1 MTVNYTVAVIGFKLH
16 YISVGLRSAY
26 IRYGSASDG
35 INVCTFICRYIK
47 TVVIFVNIKYWIAPA
62 AAVGCYY
69 SVIDRVY
76 PGL

>member
-16 YISVGLRSAY
+16 YISVGIRGVY
-26 IRYGSASDG
+26 IRYGAASDG
-35 INVCTFICRYIK
+35 IYVCAFIGSYIK
-47 TVVIFVNIKYWIAPA
+47 TVVIFVNIKYRIAPA

-76 PGL
+76 PRL